1 MAQPMLPNN
10 YSARLDIERM
20 FAAAQN
26 IAADGQNSGKNLKK
40 NSAYSRPKVQKSRDF
55 LMCGVRNRNLEI
67 CS

>member
-26 IAADGQNSGKNLKK
+26 IAADGQNSGKVFV
-40 NSAYSRPKVQKSRDF
+40 VQGLKSRD
-55 LMCGVRNRNLEI
+55 L
-67 CS
+67 

>member
-26 IAADGQNSGKNLKK
+26 IAADGQNSGKNFKK
-40 NSAYSRPKVQKSRDF
+40 FFGSFSP
-55 LMCGVRNRNLEI
+55 
-67 CS
+67 